1 MKYTA
6 LILFGLFLSSCCVCE
21 DDYLLRCEG
30 LSESIEYN
38 PETINRKVLVI
49 GVDGIRSDVM
59 QDSISPFLF
68 DLSQQENTYFT
79 DSHITEGI
87 TYSGPN
93 WSSLLTGVHMSKH
106 NVLENDFLNPNF
118 NEYPS
123 FFYYLEN
130 IEEPINTVSIV
141 NWLPIHTHILSG
153 IVDYAPTESISDL
166 EVFNSCK
173 EILLNNN
180 PAEGDVIFL
189 HFDELDGAGHG
200 FGFSADVE
208 EYRSTLTTIDGY
220 IEDLFNIIDTKRANG
235 EDWMVFIVSDH
246 GGAGTGHGDADN
258 PHINQTVFYAQHP
271 NINFTDYHTT
281 SMADLAPTILDFL
294 GVGSE
299 KYQCI
304 KDGVSI
310 IE

>member
-1 MKYTA
+1 MKYII
-6 LILFGLFLSSCCVCE
+6 LILVSFLLSTCCVCE
-21 DDYLLRCEG
+21 DDYMLRCEG

-49 GVDGIRSDVM
+49 GIDGIRSDVM

-68 DLSQQENTYFT
+68 DLSLQEDTYFT
-79 DSHITEGI
+79 DSHMTERI

-106 NVLENDFLNPNF
+106 NVLENEFLNPNF
-118 NEYPS
+118 YQYPS

-141 NWLPIHTHILSG
+141 NWLPIHTHILSDV
-153 IVDYAPTESISDL
+153 VDYAPTESISDL

-180 PAEGDVIFL
+180 PVEGDVIFL
-189 HFDELDGAGHG
+189 HFDELDGAGHSY
-200 FGFSADVE
+200 GFSADVE
-208 EYRSTLTTIDGY
+208 EYRNTLTTIDGY
-220 IEDLFNIIDTKRANG
+220 TEELFNIIESKRDNG
-235 EDWMVFIVSDH
+235 EDWIVFIVSDH
-246 GGAGTGHGDADN
+246 GGDGTGHVDADN
-258 PHINQTVFYAQHP
+258 PYINQTVFYAQHP

-299 KYQCI
+299 KYHCI

>member
-1 MKYTA
+1 MKYITF
-6 LILFGLFLSSCCVCE
+6 ILFGLFLSSCCVCE
-21 DDYLLRCEG
+21 DDYMLRCEG

-49 GVDGIRSDVM
+49 GIDGIRSDAM

-68 DLSQQENTYFT
+68 DLSLQEDTYFT
-79 DSHITEGI
+79 DSHMTERI

-106 NVLENDFLNPNF
+106 NVLENEFLNPNF
-118 NEYPS
+118 YQYPS

-141 NWLPIHTHILSG
+141 NWLPIHTHILSDV
-153 IVDYAPTESISDL
+153 VDYAPTESISDL

-180 PAEGDVIFL
+180 PVEGDVIFL
-189 HFDELDGAGHG
+189 HFDELDGAGHSY
-200 FGFSADVE
+200 GFSADVE
-208 EYRSTLTTIDGY
+208 EYRTTLTTIDGY
-220 IEDLFNIIDTKRANG
+220 TEELFNIIESKRDNG
-235 EDWMVFIVSDH
+235 EDWIVFIVSDH
-246 GGAGTGHGDADN
+246 GGAGTGHGDAEN
-258 PHINQTVFYAQHP
+258 PHINQTVFYTQHP
-271 NINFTDYHTT
+271 NLNFTHYHTT
-281 SMADLAPTILDFL
+281 SMADLAPTILDFM
-294 GVGSE
+294 GVGSD
-299 KYQCI
+299 KYHCI

>member
-1 MKYTA
+1 M
-6 LILFGLFLSSCCVCE
+6 
-21 DDYLLRCEG
+21 
-30 LSESIEYN
+30 
-38 PETINRKVLVI
+38 
-49 GVDGIRSDVM
+49 
-59 QDSISPFLF
+59 
-68 DLSQQENTYFT
+68 
-79 DSHITEGI
+79 TERI

-118 NEYPS
+118 YQYPS

-141 NWLPIHTHILSG
+141 NWLPIHTHILSDV
-153 IVDYAPTESISDL
+153 VDYAPTESISDL

-180 PAEGDVIFL
+180 PVEGDVIFL
-189 HFDELDGAGHG
+189 HFDELDGAGHSY
-200 FGFSADVE
+200 GFSADVE
-208 EYRSTLTTIDGY
+208 EYRTTLTTIDGY
-220 IEDLFNIIDTKRANG
+220 AEELFNIVQMKRDNG
-235 EDWMVFIVSDH
+235 EDWIIFIVSDH
-246 GGAGTGHGDADN
+246 GGDGTGHGDADN
-258 PHINQTVFYAQHP
+258 PYINQTVFYAQHP
-271 NINFTDYHTT
+271 NINFTNYHTT

-299 KYQCI
+299 KYHCI